1 MTLLL
6 DTHAILWMTEQVP
19 KLGRL
24 ARRSCDVALAA
35 GELAIP
41 TVVLFEMGWALKRG
55 RIEGPAN
62 VRDWRN
68 RLLSLGVRELGLSAE
83 IAMRAMELDDLH
95 GDPLDRIIVATA
107 LVEEAMLLTADRP
120 ILEWPGRLR
129 RQDARR

>member
-1 MTLLL
+1 
-6 DTHAILWMTEQVP
+6 
-19 KLGRL
+19 
-24 ARRSCDVALAA
+24 
-35 GELAIP
+35 
-41 TVVLFEMGWALKRG
+41 MGWALKRG

-68 RLLSLGVRELGLSAE
+68 RLLSLGAREIGLSAE

-95 GDPLDRIIVATA
+95 GDLLDRIIVATA

-120 ILEWPGRLR
+120 ILEWSGRLR